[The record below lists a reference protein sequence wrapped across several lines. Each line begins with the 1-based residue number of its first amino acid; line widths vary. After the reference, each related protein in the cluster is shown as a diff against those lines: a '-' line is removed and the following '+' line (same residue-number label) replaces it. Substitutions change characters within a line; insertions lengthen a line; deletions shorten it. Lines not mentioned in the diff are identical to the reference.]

1 VIQSSFGGFMQ
12 KIFVD
17 VDDTLVLWPDNPTDE
32 LEINWKL
39 VDTLTAGLLNRR
51 YDITVWSGTG
61 SAWAKYWGELLFPIF
76 DLPYG
81 SKEEL
86 WKNIPDFT
94 LAIDDRIQE
103 QREYLKN
110 FERVFLPNEF
120 VKHSITVNLLA
131 QVAILGDSGNEST
144 TTIN

>member
-1 VIQSSFGGFMQ
+1 MQ

-17 VDDTLVLWPDNPTDE
+17 VDDTLILWPEDPGAE

-39 VDTLTAGLLNRR
+39 VDTLVAGLLAKR
-51 YDITVWSGTG
+51 YDITIWSGTG
-61 SAWAKYWGELLFPIF
+61 RSWAKYWGNLLFPTF

-86 WKNIPDFT
+86 WEKVPVFT
-94 LAIDDRIQE
+94 LAIDDRLQE

-110 FERVFLPNEF
+110 FERVFLPDEF
-120 VKHSITVNLLA
+120 VKHSVTINLLA
-131 QVAILGDSGNEST
+131 KTAILGDSGNET
-144 TTIN
+144 PNN